1 MGNISQ
7 AAWAFEERNV
17 SDFRC
22 KSNFATA
29 LLCLAIVSATFQKT
43 FWYIGGL
50 RVLLS
55 DVLMIC
61 FSCYYVA
68 VLFLRSKHPARFP
81 GVRFLG
87 ASAPWLFAILLSG
100 LVNAMLRLDV
110 GLFLKGAV
118 VASFEILFQALAIQF
133 IFETESRK
141 QFYFPLSFVVG
152 AFISVLYSAAQWY
165 YIVAKG
171 VNLDDEVLA
180 RVFSPV
186 WHVGI
191 QEIDSLYR
199 VSGLM
204 ADPNHFGILIVIS
217 FAIALSFLLH
227 RSSDSRKR
235 LKLVL
240 VCVSLSFFLALVF
253 SFSRSAAVAFV
264 VMLGIFV
271 SLARRWQPLLY
282 TGGIKV
288 VIICV
293 SLGVAALI
301 YFQHDDLL
309 DIAKFKLNP
318 DTEGMQMRADLVEGG
333 ISIWYSDSASLI
345 FGIGS
350 NGFSS
355 AYERRFGIGG
365 WNAHNSWLTELVE
378 NGVAGLLAYSLLVG
392 YVFRKSYLSFRNGA
406 FYPLLNLAYMAAFA
420 GVLVGG
426 MFYDIFRWNYVLV
439 LQALTVGLAEH
450 SLA

>member
-118 VASFEILFQALAIQF
+118 VASFEILF
-133 IFETESRK
+133 
-141 QFYFPLSFVVG
+141 
-152 AFISVLYSAAQWY
+152 
-165 YIVAKG
+165 IVAKG